1 MSLMDSYSEFV
12 HQERSI
18 DLKND
23 SKLTVSFTGSDV
35 LIHQRD
41 LDDDMIVIPAENVSE
56 LIGILETMDG
66 FIKGVWEE

>member
-1 MSLMDSYSEFV
+1 MSIMDSYSEFI
-12 HQERSI
+12 HQERSL

-41 LDDDMIVIPAENVSE
+41 LDDDMVVIPAGNVRE

-66 FIKGVWEE
+66 FIKGVYEE